1 MMGPVSLSLHLLTL
15 PVANRLDLIQTKQ
28 TNASRIAASQVS
40 LCTHAKR
47 NLHHQVLVQVQVVAA
62 VHILIVLPTQIKQV
76 VTSVL
81 SVIGVLVDFT
91 ARMILAH
98 RTALV
103 HTTLE
108 CTSNTFMCVGVY
120 NMYYIHTTNQK

>member
-40 LCTHAKR
+40 LCTHAKQ

-62 VHILIVLPTQIKQV
+62 AHILIVLPMQIKRV
-76 VTSVL
+76 VMSVL
-81 SVIGVLVDFT
+81 SVTGVLVDFT

-98 RTALV
+98 RTALMYV
-103 HTTLE
+103 HTRV
-108 CTSNTFMCVGVY
+108 CNVV
-120 NMYYIHTTNQK
+120 